1 MARTDRFRLV
11 NERLQN
17 AGQSIEPHRPRA
29 HPQWRQN
36 RRNGVPDLDK
46 FLLHGALYMIREV
59 HHQKWVEPLEDV

>member
-1 MARTDRFRLV
+1 MIAID
-11 NERLQN
+11 Q
-17 AGQSIEPHRPRA
+17 PHRPRA